1 MRVNAG
7 LLSEALDQGSGCNF
21 RTVPVADRRIE
32 AISRASGALG
42 ANIMEPSGR
51 GTFGA
56 ALSTENLDPLLE
68 GYVREDWG
76 SRDFRANLLQPIH
89 RDGVVFEADFVSKE
103 QFDHHEY
110 YQFMRKYGVGDC
122 VLMDISAGKN
132 ALYFVLQNR
141 LADDSPQAGD
151 MPHFHAIRTRLLSAV
166 QLAQH
171 IDASR
176 VMGMAAAFQTSN
188 IGCIFFDRKGL
199 VTITNP
205 KAEALFSDDFRI
217 SRGEVAHR
225 LRDRDGAFP
234 AGTEDRA
241 AGARTGC
248 RDFCLPFVCR
258 APANGRSSS
267 AFERF
272 GTQLADVFSHSC
284 AMALIED
291 PDDEMRQN
299 PETLMALFD
308 LTPAETRISLLVA
321 SGMSAVDIA
330 SQHGIGYETVR
341 SHIRSIFQK
350 TGTGR
355 QSELSALFG
364 KIRL

>member
-7 LLSEALDQGSGCNF
+7 HLSEALDKVQAAIFEPSLWLTG
-21 RTVPVADRRIE
+21 IE

-56 ALSTENLDPLLE
+56 ALCTEKLDPLLE
-68 GYVREDWG
+68 GYLREDWG
-76 SRDFRANLLQPIH
+76 SRDFRANFIQPIH
-89 RDGVVFEADFVSKE
+89 RDGVVFEADMVSKE

-110 YQFMRKYGVGDC
+110 YQFMRKYGIGDC

-141 LADDSPQAGD
+141 LADECPQAGD
-151 MPHFHAIRTRLLSAV
+151 MPHFHAIRTRLQSAV

-205 KAEALFSDDFRI
+205 KAEALFSNDFRI
-217 SRGEVAHR
+217 SRGEV
-225 LRDRDGAFP
+225 
-234 AGTEDRA
+234 
-241 AGARTGC
+241 RTGSATETA
-248 RDFCLPFVCR
+248 RFQRELKLALQ
-258 APANGRSSS
+258 APGPGAELLSAVRLSRPGRRPLIVR
-267 AFERF
+267 FERF
-272 GTQLADVFSHSC
+272 GTQLADIFTHSC

-291 PDDEMRQN
+291 PDDEIRQN
-299 PETLMALFD
+299 PDTLMALFD

-321 SGMSAVDIA
+321 SGMNAVDIA
-330 SQHGIGYETVR
+330 RQNGIGYETVR
-341 SHIRSIFQK
+341 SHIRSIFHK

>member
-7 LLSEALDQGSGCNF
+7 LLSHALDQVQAAVF
-21 RTVPVADRRIE
+21 DPALWLPTIE

-56 ALSTENLDPLLE
+56 ALSTDALGGLLE
-68 GYVREDWG
+68 GYIRDDWG
-76 SRDFRANLLQPIH
+76 SRDFRAHFLRPLH
-89 RDGVVFEADFVSKE
+89 RTGVVYEADLVSRE
-103 QFDHHEY
+103 QFDDHEY
-110 YQFMRKYGVGDC
+110 YRFMRKHGVGDC
-122 VLMDISAGKN
+122 VLIDISTGRN

-141 LADDSPQAGD
+141 VSADSAQAAD
-151 MPHFHAIRTRLLSAV
+151 RPHFHAIRTRLQTAV
-166 QLAQH
+166 LLAQH

-176 VMGMAAAFQTSN
+176 IMGMAAAFQTSN

-199 VTITNP
+199 VTLTNS
-205 KAEALFSDDFRI
+205 KAEQLFSNDLRI
-217 SRGEVAHR
+217 SRGEVRAGSALETARFQRELKIALQAPGPGAEPLSPVR
-225 LRDRDGAFP
+225 LS
-234 AGTEDRA
+234 
-241 AGARTGC
+241 
-248 RDFCLPFVCR
+248 
-258 APANGRSSS
+258 RSGKRPLIIR
-267 AFERF
+267 FERF
-272 GTQLADVFSHSC
+272 GAQFADIFSHSC

-330 SQHGIGYETVR
+330 SQHGISYETVR

-364 KIRL
+364 KIHL

>member
-1 MRVNAG
+1 MRVNAE
-7 LLSEALDQGSGCNF
+7 LLSQALDQVQAAIFEPSLWL
-21 RTVPVADRRIE
+21 PAIE

-56 ALSTENLDPLLE
+56 ALSTENLDSLLE
-68 GYVREDWG
+68 DYVRDDWG

-89 RDGVVFEADFVSKE
+89 RAGVVLEADFISKE
-103 QFDHHEY
+103 QFAHHEY

-122 VLMDISAGKN
+122 VLMDISAGKD
-132 ALYFVLQNR
+132 ALYFVLQNS
-141 LADDSPQAGD
+141 LAEDSPQAGD
-151 MPHFHAIRTRLLSAV
+151 MPHFHAIRTRLLTAV

-199 VTITNP
+199 VTLTNP
-205 KAEALFSDDFRI
+205 KADALFSDDLRI
-217 SRGEVAHR
+217 TRGEV
-225 LRDRDGAFP
+225 
-234 AGTEDRA
+234 
-241 AGARTGC
+241 RTGSATETA
-248 RDFCLPFVCR
+248 RFHRELKIALQ
-258 APANGRSSS
+258 APGS
-267 AFERF
+267 AAETLSGVRLSRTGKRPLIVRFERF
-272 GTQLADVFSHSC
+272 GTQLSDIFSHSC
-284 AMALIED
+284 AMALIVD
-291 PDDEMRQN
+291 PDGEMRQN
-299 PETLMALFD
+299 PDTLMALFD

-330 SQHGIGYETVR
+330 SLHSISYETVR

>member
-7 LLSEALDQGSGCNF
+7 LLSQALDQVQAAIFEPSLWLP
-21 RTVPVADRRIE
+21 TIE

-51 GTFGA
+51 GAFGA
-56 ALSTENLDPLLE
+56 ALSTENLDALLE
-68 GYVREDWG
+68 GYVRDDWG
-76 SRDFRANLLQPIH
+76 SRDFRANLLQPLH
-89 RDGVVFEADFVSKE
+89 RSGVVLEADFVSKE
-103 QFDHHEY
+103 QFERQEY
-110 YQFMRKYGVGDC
+110 YRFMRKYGVGDC
-122 VLMDISAGKN
+122 VLMDISPAKDE
-132 ALYFVLQNR
+132 LYFVLQSS
-141 LADDSPQAGD
+141 LTDDSPQARD
-151 MPHFHAIRTRLLSAV
+151 MQHFHVIRTRLLTAV

-171 IDASR
+171 LDASK

-199 VTITNP
+199 VTLTNP
-205 KAEALFSDDFRI
+205 KAEALFTGDLRI
-217 SRGEVAHR
+217 SRGAVRAGVPTETAHFQRELKIALQAPGPSAETVSAVR
-225 LRDRDGAFP
+225 LSRPGKRP
-234 AGTEDRA
+234 LIVR
-241 AGARTGC
+241 
-248 RDFCLPFVCR
+248 
-258 APANGRSSS
+258 
-267 AFERF
+267 FERF

-284 AMALIED
+284 AMALIDD
-291 PDDEMRQN
+291 PDEEIRLK
-299 PETLMALFD
+299 PETLMALFA

>member
-7 LLSEALDQGSGCNF
+7 LLSQALDQVQAAIFEPSLWLP
-21 RTVPVADRRIE
+21 TIE
-32 AISRASGALG
+32 ALSRASGALG

-56 ALSTENLDPLLE
+56 ALTTENLECLLE
-68 GYVREDWG
+68 GYVHDDWG
-76 SRDFRANLLQPIH
+76 SRDFRANLLQPLH
-89 RDGVVFEADFVSKE
+89 RAGVVFETDFVSKD

-122 VLMDISAGKN
+122 VLMDISAGKDT
-132 ALYFVLQNR
+132 LYFVLQNS
-141 LADDSPQAGD
+141 LADDSPQASD
-151 MPHFHAIRTRLLSAV
+151 MSHFHALRTRLLTAV

-171 IDASR
+171 IDASK
-176 VMGMAAAFQTSN
+176 VTGMAAAFQTSN
-188 IGCIFFDRKGL
+188 IGCIFFNRKGL
-199 VTITNP
+199 VTLTNP
-205 KAEALFSDDFRI
+205 KADALFSDDLRI
-217 SRGEVAHR
+217 SRGEVRAGSANETARFHR
-225 LRDRDGAFP
+225 ELKIALQAPGPTAETLSAVRLS
-234 AGTEDRA
+234 
-241 AGARTGC
+241 RTGK
-248 RDFCLPFVCR
+248 RPLIVR
-258 APANGRSSS
+258 
-267 AFERF
+267 FERF

-291 PDDEMRQN
+291 PDEEVRLK
-299 PETLMALFD
+299 PETLMTLFD

-321 SGMSAVDIA
+321 SGMSAVNIA
-330 SQHGIGYETVR
+330 SQYGIGYETVK

>member
-7 LLSEALDQGSGCNF
+7 LLSQALDQVQAAVFEPSLWLP
-21 RTVPVADRRIE
+21 TIE

-56 ALSTENLDPLLE
+56 ALSTERLDALLE
-68 GYVREDWG
+68 GYVRDDWG

-89 RDGVVFEADFVSKE
+89 RAGVILEADFISRE
-103 QFDHHEY
+103 QYDRHEY
-110 YQFMRKYGVGDC
+110 YRFMRKYGVGDC
-122 VLMDISAGKN
+122 VLMDISPAKEE
-132 ALYFVLQNR
+132 LYFVLQNS
-141 LADDSPQAGD
+141 LTDDSPQTGD
-151 MPHFHAIRTRLLSAV
+151 MPHFHAIRTRLLTAV

-171 IDASR
+171 IEASK
-176 VMGMAAAFQTSN
+176 VTGMTAAFETSN

-199 VTITNP
+199 VTLTNP
-205 KAEALFSDDFRI
+205 KADALFSDDLRI
-217 SRGEVAHR
+217 VRGEVRTGSANETARFHR
-225 LRDRDGAFP
+225 ELKIALQ
-234 AGTEDRA
+234 A
-241 AGARTGC
+241 AGSTAESLSAVRLS
-248 RDFCLPFVCR
+248 RP
-258 APANGRSSS
+258 GRRPLIVR
-267 AFERF
+267 FERF
-272 GTQLADVFSHSC
+272 GTQLADIFAHSR

-291 PDDEMRQN
+291 PDDEIRQN

-330 SQHGIGYETVR
+330 RQHGIGYETVR

>member
-1 MRVNAG
+1 MRVNAE
-7 LLSEALDQGSGCNF
+7 LLSQALDQVQAAIFEPSLWLP
-21 RTVPVADRRIE
+21 TIE

-42 ANIMEPSGR
+42 INIMEPSGR

-56 ALSTENLDPLLE
+56 VLRTEKLDMLLE
-68 GYVREDWG
+68 GYVRDDWA
-76 SRDFRANLLQPIH
+76 SRDFRSNLLQPLQ
-89 RDGVVFEADFVSKE
+89 RSGVVLEAQAVSKE
-103 QFDHHEY
+103 QFEHHEY

-122 VLMDISAGKN
+122 VLMDISTGKD

-141 LADDSPQAGD
+141 LTDDSPQAAD
-151 MPHFHAIRTRLLSAV
+151 IPHFHAIRTRLLTAV
-166 QLAQH
+166 QLAQQ
-171 IDASR
+171 IDASKIT
-176 VMGMAAAFQTSN
+176 GMAAAFQTSN

-199 VTITNP
+199 VTLTNP
-205 KAEALFSDDFRI
+205 KADALLSEDLRI
-217 SRGEVAHR
+217 SRGEVRAGSAHETARFQRELKIALQTPGPTADTLSAIR
-225 LRDRDGAFP
+225 LSRI
-234 AGTEDRA
+234 
-241 AGARTGC
+241 
-248 RDFCLPFVCR
+248 
-258 APANGRSSS
+258 GRRPLIVR
-267 AFERF
+267 FERF
-272 GTQLADVFSHSC
+272 GTQLADVFSHSR
-284 AMALIED
+284 AVALIED

-341 SHIRSIFQK
+341 SHIRAIFQK